1 MAQRTVALCDG
12 KYIGIETVYTVIC
25 GKQINIPEKI
35 KELRVKS
42 RNNELFCPCGCGSNL
57 ILVAGDKNLREQH
70 FRIKDEN
77 GKCQVITEGKT
88 SIDSKI
94 VLKCWLDDN
103 LHAKDLET
111 RVPICAVS
119 DSNRKYEFSFIS
131 RNRRI
136 AVNYCYFRA
145 NLSNE
150 KLSVLDENSKGI
162 KIIHIVDSMNGGS
175 DGQYPES
182 LMKIQD
188 RQGYCLL
195 LSIRDIDYN
204 TARLKAVFYA
214 QDENDLWQEVV
225 FSDGSISEYQIDSQN
240 NVLFKGTVL
249 EALFEDA
256 KQKYVSKIS
265 KERQRQEEARQR
277 HAEYLKQREAEEK
290 ERLEALQRQRAKQA
304 EERRLRAAHLE
315 EQRRVE
321 AQKRLEE
328 RIRQEEEFKQ
338 NLETKLSQQEAPV
351 KDAEGNRWIKCRSCG
366 KAAKDSEFVSYGGI
380 GHINLGICKEC
391 AAKDPSLLRAAVTKP
406 SVSAPGSGMTVCP
419 ICGGRLQKRN
429 GKFGMFLGCSNYPR
443 CRFTHPISNTSGSS
457 LTTNRKY

>member
-12 KYIGIETVYTVIC
+12 KYIGIETVYTVID

-57 ILVAGDKNLREQH
+57 VLVAGDKNLREQH

-77 GKCQVITEGKT
+77 GRCQVIAEGQT
-88 SIDSKI
+88 SINSKI

-103 LHAKDLET
+103 LHAEDLET
-111 RVPICAVS
+111 RAPICAVS

-131 RNRRI
+131 RSRRI
-136 AVNYCYFRA
+136 AVNYCYYRA

-182 LMKIQD
+182 LMKIQE

-195 LSIRDIDYN
+195 LSARDMGYN

-214 QDENDLWQEVV
+214 QDENDLWQEVI
-225 FSDGSISEYQIDSQN
+225 FSDGRLSEYQIDAQN
-240 NVLFKGTVL
+240 NVLFRETAL

-256 KQKYVSKIS
+256 KQKYVTKIRE
-265 KERQRQEEARQR
+265 ERLRLDEARQR

-290 ERLEALQRQRAKQA
+290 KLLEELQRQRAKQA
-304 EERRLRAAHLE
+304 EERRLRVAQLE
-315 EQRRVE
+315 EQRRIE
-321 AQKRLEE
+321 AQKRQEE

-338 NLETKLSQQEAPV
+338 SLEARLSQQETPV
-351 KDAEGNRWIKCRSCG
+351 KDTEGNRWIKCRSCG
-366 KAAKDSEFVSYGGI
+366 KAARDSEFVSYGGI

-391 AAKDPSLLRAAVTKP
+391 AAKDPSLLRAEATKP
-406 SVSAPGSGMTVCP
+406 SVAASGSGMTVCP

-443 CRFTHPISNTSGSS
+443 CRFTHPISNTGGSS
-457 LTTNRKY
+457 LNPKRNS